1 MSLSVVPKYPFPEK
15 MVKDN
20 AKNSAIRFEKKRS
33 VTPESYKI
41 NHDIDIE
48 QKLSL
53 FYL

>member
-20 AKNSAIRFEKKRS
+20 GKNSAIIFEKKKQ
-33 VTPESYKI
+33 YY
-41 NHDIDIE
+41 IE
-48 QKLSL
+48 KKLSL